1 MRHPRSNSARE
12 QRPSKE
18 ASIRTQKGKN
28 IAYQDVLGVRN
39 GSDDSCGDHE
49 LLPGLG
55 EVDDVNSF
63 DISFVNVWLQQ
74 V

>member
-1 MRHPRSNSARE
+1 MR
-12 QRPSKE
+12 RPSHPPPE
-18 ASIRTQKGKN
+18 AETVEGSLDKDLDGEK
-28 IAYQDVLGVRN
+28 IAYQDVLGVWN
-39 GSDDSCGDHE
+39 GSDDSCSDHE

-63 DISFVNVWLQQ
+63 DISFVNVWQQQ